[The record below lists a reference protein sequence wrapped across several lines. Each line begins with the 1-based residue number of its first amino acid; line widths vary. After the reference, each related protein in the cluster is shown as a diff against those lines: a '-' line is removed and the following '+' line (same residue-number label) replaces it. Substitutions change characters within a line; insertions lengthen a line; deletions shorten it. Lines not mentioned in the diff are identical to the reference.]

1 MITLGQEKTQY
12 LQSRPLLMPNTQSLQ
27 KLFKI
32 KLHMRQ
38 KMHVLQISCFD
49 MIAKFI
55 WCPSVKKKPHNQKSQ
70 PLLICRKMIALF
82 R

>member
-38 KMHVLQISCFD
+38 KMHVLLISCFD

-55 WCPSVKKKPHNQKSQ
+55 WCPSVKKSLTIKNPNLYLYAVK
-70 PLLICRKMIALF
+70 
-82 R
+82 

>member
-38 KMHVLQISCFD
+38 KMHVLRISCFD

-55 WCPSVKKKPHNQKSQ
+55 WCPSVKKSLTIKNPNPYLYAVK
-70 PLLICRKMIALF
+70 
-82 R
+82 

>member
-55 WCPSVKKKPHNQKSQ
+55 WCPSVKKSLTIKNPN
-70 PLLICRKMIALF
+70 PYLYALK
-82 R
+82 

>member
-38 KMHVLQISCFD
+38 KCMFCKSVVLI
-49 MIAKFI
+49 
-55 WCPSVKKKPHNQKSQ
+55 
-70 PLLICRKMIALF
+70 
-82 R
+82 

>member
-38 KMHVLQISCFD
+38 KMHVLLISCFD

-55 WCPSVKKKPHNQKSQ
+55 WCPSVKKGSQ
-70 PLLICRKMIALF
+70 PKIPTFTYIP
-82 R
+82 